1 MIEIA
6 PFVLSLSKQI
16 RRFFRHL
23 AAPFG
28 CAALLTL
35 FVTSLPA
42 AEYGAPERIRILYAS
57 TATSFSPIW
66 IASEL
71 GIYKKHGLDAEAV
84 LLGGGPLVASVLLS
98 GSADVGIGAGDA
110 PVRVA
115 LQGGDMK
122 IFALQKHA
130 RILSIVGKPSI
141 QDLSQIKVLGIQSLG
156 SSTHNYWLWYARQ
169 RKLAEQQVQFVHTSS
184 SAENFLALKSGRID
198 AGVFG
203 PPFDVQAERD
213 GYRLLVEGIKNPQ
226 PFPATCYFATG
237 GFLSKRPEAARRFIE
252 AMKEAVQIFREDK
265 AAAFKVIQKR
275 LKLSD
280 PRVLERAYEYERPF
294 MRRDLS
300 LQLDVID
307 TALAESKRA
316 LGASAKRPDLSIDEV
331 IDKSFVSVVR

>member
-1 MIEIA
+1 MVRRNRWI
-6 PFVLSLSKQI
+6 LSTALAGVAAWLILSAQ
-16 RRFFRHL
+16 
-23 AAPFG
+23 
-28 CAALLTL
+28 LLI
-35 FVTSLPA
+35 A
-42 AEYGAPERIRILYAS
+42 AESGLPERLRILYAS

-66 IASEL
+66 IASDL

-98 GSADVGIGAGDA
+98 GSADVGVGAGDA
-110 PVRVA
+110 PIRVA

-156 SSTHNYWLWYARQ
+156 SSTHNYWLWYVRQ

-184 SAENFLALKSGRID
+184 SAENYLALKSGRVD

-203 PPFDVQAERD
+203 PPFDVQAERE
-213 GYRLLVEGIKNPQ
+213 GFRLLVEGIKSPQ

-237 GFLSKRPEAARRFIE
+237 GFLAKRPEAARRFIE
-252 AMKEAVQIFREDK
+252 AMKEAVQVFREDK
-265 AAAFKVIQKR
+265 ATAFKVIQKR

-280 PRVLERAYEYERPF
+280 PRVLDRAYDYERPF

-316 LGASAKRPDLSIDEV
+316 LGANAKRPELSVDDV
-331 IDKSFVSVVR
+331 IDKNFVGVVR

>member
-1 MIEIA
+1 MHAADGSA
-6 PFVLSLSKQI
+6 PQRL
-16 RRFFRHL
+16 
-23 AAPFG
+23 
-28 CAALLTL
+28 
-35 FVTSLPA
+35 
-42 AEYGAPERIRILYAS
+42 RILYAS
-57 TATSFSPIW
+57 TATSFAPIW
-66 IASEL
+66 IANDL

-130 RILSIVGKPSI
+130 RILSIVSKPSI

-184 SAENFLALKSGRID
+184 SAENFLALKSGRVD

-213 GYRLLVEGIKNPQ
+213 GFRLLVEGVKNPQ
-226 PFPATCYFATG
+226 PFPATAYFATTA
-237 GFLSKRPEAARRFIE
+237 FLTKRPEAARRYID
-252 AMKEAVQIFREDK
+252 AMKEAVQVFREDK
-265 AAAFKVIQKR
+265 ATAFKVIMRR
-275 LKLSD
+275 LKLTD
-280 PRVLERAYEYERPF
+280 PNVLERAYEYERPF

-307 TALAESKRA
+307 TALAEAKRA
-316 LGASAKRPDLSIDEV
+316 LGANAKRPDLTVDDV
-331 IDKSFVSVVR
+331 IDKNFVGVAR

>member
-6 PFVLSLSKQI
+6 PFMLSLSKQI
-16 RRFFRHL
+16 RRFFHHL

-42 AEYGAPERIRILYAS
+42 AEFAEPERIRILPAS

-71 GIYKKHGLDAEAV
+71 DICKDRGIAAEAV
-84 LLGGGPLVASVLLS
+84 RLGGGPLVAWSLLS
-98 GSADVGIGAGDA
+98 GAADVGIGGGDA
-110 PVRVA
+110 PIRVA

-141 QDLSQIKVLGIQSLG
+141 QDLSQIKVLGIQNLG
-156 SSTHNYWLWYARQ
+156 SSTHNYWLLYARQ
-169 RKLAEQQVQFVHTSS
+169 RKLAEQQVQYVHTRS
-184 SAENFLALKSGRID
+184 SAENFLALNSGRVD

-213 GYRLLVEGIKNPQ
+213 GFRLLVEGIKNPQ
-226 PFPATCYFATG
+226 PFLATCYFATT
-237 GFLSKRPEAARRFIE
+237 GFLTKRPKTARRFIE
-252 AMKEAVQIFREDK
+252 AMKEAVQVFHEDK
-265 AAAFKVIQKR
+265 ATTFKGIQKR
-275 LKLSD
+275 LKLND
-280 PRVLERAYEYERPF
+280 PRVLERAYGYERTF
-294 MRRDLS
+294 MRRHLS
-300 LQLDVID
+300 LQTDVIE
-307 TALAESKRA
+307 TALAENKRA
-316 LGASAKRPDLSIDEV
+316 FGANAKRPELTIDDV

>member
-1 MIEIA
+1 MSRTTNVICWLFTAWMVCQVEK
-6 PFVLSLSKQI
+6 L
-16 RRFFRHL
+16 H
-23 AAPFG
+23 AADGRPPQR
-28 CAALLTL
+28 L
-35 FVTSLPA
+35 
-42 AEYGAPERIRILYAS
+42 RILYAS

-66 IASEL
+66 IANDL

-98 GSADVGIGAGDA
+98 GSADVGVGAGDA

-130 RILSIVGKPSI
+130 RILSIVSKPSI

-184 SAENFLALKSGRID
+184 SAENFLALKSGRVD

-213 GYRLLVEGIKNPQ
+213 GFRLLVEGVKNPQ
-226 PFPATCYFATG
+226 PFPATAYFATTA
-237 GFLSKRPEAARRFIE
+237 FLTKRPDAARRYIE
-252 AMKEAVQIFREDK
+252 AMKEAVQVFREEK
-265 AAAFKVIQKR
+265 ATVFKIIMKR
-275 LKLSD
+275 LKLTD
-280 PRVLERAYEYERPF
+280 TNVLDRAYEYERPF

-300 LQLDVID
+300 LQIDVID
-307 TALAESKRA
+307 TALAEAKRA
-316 LGASAKRPDLSIDEV
+316 LGANAKRPDLTVDDV
-331 IDKSFVSVVR
+331 IDKNFVGVAR

>member
-1 MIEIA
+1 MSRNTIVILYLVAAWIVWPVDKTQSAESSA
-6 PFVLSLSKQI
+6 PQ
-16 RRFFRHL
+16 
-23 AAPFG
+23 
-28 CAALLTL
+28 
-35 FVTSLPA
+35 
-42 AEYGAPERIRILYAS
+42 RIRILYAS
-57 TATSFSPIW
+57 TATSFAPIW
-66 IASEL
+66 LASDLE
-71 GIYKKHGLDAEAV
+71 IYKKHGLDAVAV

-98 GSADVGIGAGDA
+98 GSADVGVGAGDA

-130 RILSIVGKPSI
+130 RILSIASKPSI

-169 RKLAEQQVQFVHTSS
+169 RKLAEQQVQFVHTNS
-184 SAENFLALKSGRID
+184 SAENFLALKSGRVD

-213 GYRLLVEGIKNPQ
+213 GFRLLVEGIKHPQ

-237 GFLSKRPEAARRFIE
+237 VFLTKRPEAARRFIE
-252 AMKEAVQIFREDK
+252 AMKEAVQVFHEDR
-265 AAAFKVIQKR
+265 ATVFKVIVRR
-275 LKLSD
+275 LKLTD
-280 PRVLERAYEYERPF
+280 PKVLERAYEYERPF

-300 LQLDVID
+300 LQLDVIE
-307 TALAESKRA
+307 TALAEAKRV
-316 LGASAKRPDLSIDEV
+316 LGANAKRPDLTIDDV

>member
-1 MIEIA
+1 MA
-6 PFVLSLSKQI
+6 RSKMVRFNRCLLS
-16 RRFFRHL
+16 
-23 AAPFG
+23 
-28 CAALLTL
+28 AALTGVAAWMILSGHL
-35 FVTSLPA
+35 LNA
-42 AEYGAPERIRILYAS
+42 AEFTAPERIRILYAS

-169 RKLAEQQVQFVHTSS
+169 RKLAEQQVQYVHTSS
-184 SAENFLALKSGRID
+184 SAENYLALKSGRVD

-213 GYRLLVEGIKNPQ
+213 GFRLLVEGIKNPQ

-252 AMKEAVQIFREDK
+252 AMKEAVQVFREDK
-265 AAAFKVIQKR
+265 VAAFKVIQER

-280 PRVLERAYEYERPF
+280 PRVLERAHEYERPF

-316 LGASAKRPDLSIDEV
+316 LGASAKRPDLSIDDV

>member
-1 MIEIA
+1 
-6 PFVLSLSKQI
+6 VLCRCVLVTI
-16 RRFFRHL
+16 FF
-23 AAPFG
+23 A
-28 CAALLTL
+28 
-35 FVTSLPA
+35 TSLQA
-42 AEYGAPERIRILYAS
+42 AEFSAPERIRILYAS
-57 TATSFSPIW
+57 TATSFAPIW

-84 LLGGGPLVASVLLS
+84 LLGGGPLVASVLRS
-98 GSADVGIGAGDA
+98 ASADVGVAAGDT

-130 RILSIVGKPSI
+130 RILSIVSKPSI
-141 QDLSQIKVLGIQSLG
+141 QDLAQIKALGIQSLG

-184 SAENFLALKSGRID
+184 SSENFLAFKSGRVD

-213 GYRLLVEGIKNPQ
+213 GFRLLVEGIKHPQ

-237 GFLSKRPEAARRFIE
+237 VFLTKRPETARRFIE
-252 AMKEAVQIFREDK
+252 AMKEAVQVFHEDK
-265 AAAFKVIQKR
+265 TSTFRVIQKR
-275 LKLSD
+275 LKINDL
-280 PRVLERAYEYERPF
+280 RVLERAYDYERPF

-300 LQLDVID
+300 LQVDVID
-307 TALAESKRA
+307 TALAEAKRV
-316 LGASAKRPDLSIDEV
+316 LGANAKRPDLTIDDM
-331 IDKSFVSVVR
+331 IDKNFVGVAR

>member
-1 MIEIA
+1 MIYY
-6 PFVLSLSKQI
+6 L
-16 RRFFRHL
+16 L
-23 AAPFG
+23 AAWILYCVAPLH
-28 CAALLTL
+28 AAKL
-35 FVTSLPA
+35 
-42 AEYGAPERIRILYAS
+42 GAPQRLRILYAS
-57 TATSFSPIW
+57 TATSFAPVW
-66 IASEL
+66 IASDL

-98 GSADVGIGAGDA
+98 GSADIGIGAGDA

-141 QDLSQIKVLGIQSLG
+141 QDLAQIKVLGIQSLG

-169 RKLAEQQVQFVHTSS
+169 RKLADQQVQFVHTAS
-184 SAENFLALKSGRID
+184 SAENFLALKSGRVD

-213 GYRLLVEGIKNPQ
+213 GFRLLVEGIKHPQ
-226 PFPATCYFATG
+226 PFPATAYFATT
-237 GFLSKRPEAARRFIE
+237 GFLSKRAEAARRFIE
-252 AMKEAVQIFREDK
+252 AMKEAVQLFHEDK
-265 AAAFKVIQKR
+265 ASTLKVIQKR
-275 LKLSD
+275 LKLND
-280 PRVLERAYEYERPF
+280 PRVLDRAYDYERPF

-307 TALAESKRA
+307 TALAEAKRA
-316 LGASAKRPDLSIDEV
+316 LGANAKRPELSVDDV
-331 IDKSFVSVVR
+331 IDKNFVGVVR

>member
-1 MIEIA
+1 MNGY
-6 PFVLSLSKQI
+6 SKAI
-16 RRFFRHL
+16 FYFL
-23 AAPFG
+23 AAWMMG
-28 CAALLTL
+28 TVDNLRAAD
-35 FVTSLPA
+35 S
-42 AEYGAPERIRILYAS
+42 GAPQRLRILYAS
-57 TATSFSPIW
+57 TATSFAPIW
-66 IASEL
+66 IANDL

-130 RILSIVGKPSI
+130 RILSIVSKPSI

-184 SAENFLALKSGRID
+184 SAENFLALKAGRVD
-198 AGVFG
+198 TGVFG
-203 PPFDVQAERD
+203 PPFDVLAERD
-213 GYRLLVEGIKNPQ
+213 GFRLLVEGIKHPQ
-226 PFPATCYFATG
+226 PFPATSYFATG

-252 AMKEAVQIFREDK
+252 AMKEAIQLFHEDK
-265 AAAFKVIQKR
+265 AATFRVIQRR
-275 LKLSD
+275 LKLND
-280 PRVLERAYEYERPF
+280 TRVLDRAYDYERPF

-307 TALAESKRA
+307 TALAEAKRA
-316 LGASAKRPDLSIDEV
+316 LGANAKRPDLAVDDV
-331 IDKSFVSVVR
+331 IDKNFVSVVR

>member
-1 MIEIA
+1 MLTLW
-6 PFVLSLSKQI
+6 V
-16 RRFFRHL
+16 
-23 AAPFG
+23 
-28 CAALLTL
+28 CAALLL
-35 FVTSLPA
+35 FFATSLSA
-42 AEYGAPERIRILYAS
+42 AEFTAPERIRILYAS
-57 TATSFSPIW
+57 TATSFAPIW

-71 GIYKKHGLDAEAV
+71 GIHKRHGLDAEAV

-169 RKLAEQQVQFVHTSS
+169 RKLAEQQVQYVHTSS
-184 SAENFLALKSGRID
+184 SAENFLALNSGRID
-198 AGVFG
+198 TGVFG

-213 GYRLLVEGIKNPQ
+213 GFRLLVEGIKNPQ
-226 PFPATCYFATG
+226 PFLATCYFATT
-237 GFLSKRPEAARRFIE
+237 GFLTKRPKTARRFIE
-252 AMKEAVQIFREDK
+252 AMKEAVQVFHEDK
-265 AAAFKVIQKR
+265 ATTFKVIQKR
-275 LKLSD
+275 LKLTD
-280 PRVLERAYEYERPF
+280 PRVLERAYDYEHPF

-300 LQLDVID
+300 LQTDVIE
-307 TALAESKRA
+307 TALAENKRA
-316 LGASAKRPDLSIDEV
+316 LGANAKRPDLTIDDV
-331 IDKSFVSVVR
+331 IDNSLVSVVR

>member
-1 MIEIA
+1 MIY
-6 PFVLSLSKQI
+6 PL
-16 RRFFRHL
+16 L
-23 AAPFG
+23 AAWILYGVAP
-28 CAALLTL
+28 LH
-35 FVTSLPA
+35 A
-42 AEYGAPERIRILYAS
+42 AELGAPQRLRILYAS
-57 TATSFSPIW
+57 TATSFAPVW
-66 IASEL
+66 IASDL

-98 GSADVGIGAGDA
+98 GSADVGVAAGDA

-169 RKLAEQQVQFVHTSS
+169 RKLADQQVQFVHTSS
-184 SAENFLALKSGRID
+184 SAENFLALKSGRVD

-213 GYRLLVEGIKNPQ
+213 GFRLLVEGIKHPQ
-226 PFPATCYFATG
+226 PFPATAYFATT
-237 GFLSKRPEAARRFIE
+237 GFLNKRPEAARRFIE
-252 AMKEAVQIFREDK
+252 AMKEAVHTFHEDK
-265 AAAFKVIQKR
+265 ASTFKVIQRR

-280 PRVLERAYEYERPF
+280 PRVLERAYDYERPF

-307 TALAESKRA
+307 TALAEAKRV
-316 LGASAKRPDLSIDEV
+316 LGANAKRPELTVDDV
-331 IDKSFVSVVR
+331 IDRNFVGVAR

>member
-1 MIEIA
+1 MSRTTKMICC
-6 PFVLSLSKQI
+6 L
-16 RRFFRHL
+16 L
-23 AAPFG
+23 AAWMTFEVEKVH
-28 CAALLTL
+28 AADGSTPQRL
-35 FVTSLPA
+35 
-42 AEYGAPERIRILYAS
+42 RILYAS
-57 TATSFSPIW
+57 TATSFAPIW
-66 IASEL
+66 IADDL

-98 GSADVGIGAGDA
+98 NSADVGVGAGDA

-141 QDLSQIKVLGIQSLG
+141 QELSQIKVLGIQSLG

-169 RKLAEQQVQFVHTSS
+169 RKLADQQVQFVHTSS
-184 SAENFLALKSGRID
+184 SAENFLALKSGRVD

-213 GYRLLVEGIKNPQ
+213 GFRLLVEGIKNPQ
-226 PFPATCYFATG
+226 PFPATAYFATAV
-237 GFLSKRPEAARRFIE
+237 FLNKRPEAARRFIE
-252 AMKEAVQIFREDK
+252 AMKEAVQVFHEDK
-265 AAAFKVIQKR
+265 ANTFKVIQKR

-280 PRVLERAYEYERPF
+280 LRVLDRAYDYERPF

-300 LQLDVID
+300 LQINVIE
-307 TALAESKRA
+307 TALAEAKQA
-316 LGASAKRPDLSIDEV
+316 LGANAKRPELSIDDV
-331 IDKSFVSVVR
+331 IDKNFVGVR